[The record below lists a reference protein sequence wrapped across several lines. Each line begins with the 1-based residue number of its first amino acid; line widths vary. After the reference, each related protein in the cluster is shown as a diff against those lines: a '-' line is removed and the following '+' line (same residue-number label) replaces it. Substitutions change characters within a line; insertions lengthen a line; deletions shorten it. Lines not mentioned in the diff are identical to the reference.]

1 MKMNLKTIVPALAM
15 AGILSAC
22 GMMGSNSSPSA
33 QAAATPAPQQTTQ
46 PAQQAQQTAPRTVQV
61 DSIDGTKE
69 VAYKCGTNGR
79 NPLTVMYGFK
89 DGEVVVAQV
98 KYQNK
103 ISPGLFRVI
112 DNNDMN
118 VFTGENVTWAA
129 DKANAANVDKVN
141 GNMLTQEVMQT
152 VNGKQMQV
160 SQIVTRMCMLDKTT
174 TAKLAKANA
183 KK

>member
-15 AGILSAC
+15 AGMLSAC
-22 GMMGSNSSPSA
+22 GMTGSDSTPST
-33 QAAATPAPQQTTQ
+33 QAAATTPAASQQSQQQPQQ
-46 PAQQAQQTAPRTVQV
+46 AAPRTVQV
-61 DSIDGTKE
+61 DSIDSTKE
-69 VAYKCGTNGR
+69 VAYKCGNNGQ
-79 NPLTVMYGFK
+79 NPLTVMYGLK

-103 ISPGLFRVI
+103 TSPGLFRVI

-118 VFTGENVTWAA
+118 VFVGENITWAT

-152 VNGKQMQV
+152 VNGQQMQV
-160 SQIVTRMCMLDKTT
+160 SQIVTRMCMLDKAG
-174 TAKLAKANA
+174 TARLARAA